1 MQTPLRVVL
10 VEDLE
15 SDATV
20 VRLHL
25 SRNGIPCALHRVQ
38 SETEFIDA
46 LEAVK
51 PDIILSDFSMPQFDG
66 LRALEL
72 AATLV
77 PQVPFIFVSG
87 TIGEERAIAALRGG
101 ATDYVLKGNLKRL
114 PSAVQRALRE
124 SELTELQRQAAQQL
138 RDNEARLRAT
148 IETSKDWIWETDVGG
163 KFRYCSAAVTDILG
177 YQPAQVIGQD
187 FRDYLTESER
197 GQTDA
202 LLPAPGNTHLTGAV
216 ACWRTVDGQLRWL
229 ERNVVTI
236 LDELRRPI
244 GYRGTERDITARRE
258 QEARLRRLT
267 RSYRMLSS
275 TSSAILRLRHRSE
288 LIHQICQIAV
298 HQGGYERAAV
308 SLVDGERGQLRLVG
322 LEGGNAETFSK
333 LDEADLTT
341 KDRQSTGPAE
351 QALRVASPAIWNDVA
366 IDCTDPPTREAL
378 LKHGYQALA
387 AIPIVSDGA
396 NLGVISLFSAYS
408 GIFDNAEVEVLQ
420 ELAANL
426 GFALQSMQKAEAV
439 RFLSHFDPLTGL
451 AKRALCCEQLTHLI
465 AEAGSNGSSVLQ
477 AVVFDV
483 QKLCAVNDSFGRYV
497 GDRLLEAIARRLRDT
512 YSNAEQL
519 GYLGGGTFVVAL
531 IGESDST
538 DLGVM
543 LRKSIAD
550 LFAQPLQ
557 IEAHELRPVF
567 RYGVAAYPDNAANGE
582 ALIQYAEA
590 ALTAAREDNEKYLS
604 FTQIRRR
611 PKLGSFE
618 LESRLDGALERREFL
633 LHYQPKVSLITGE
646 VAGYEALLRW
656 RDSVEGLVSPAVFI
670 PLLERSGAI
679 VDVGAWVLQQAAQDI
694 HHWRTHGLPDVRV
707 AVNVSPMQLRRGDF
721 VAQVLSGRKA
731 LGGFRP
737 DIDIEITESMLMQDI
752 EASTQK
758 LAQLREAGV
767 GVAIDDF
774 GTGYS
779 SLRLLA
785 GLPVDTLKIDRS
797 FVVGGEGSATGLALL
812 STVSSLART
821 FHMKTVAEGVE
832 TEQQV
837 AMLRQLEVDQAQGYF
852 FARPI
857 PAAEVPTVASS
868 LLRAQVAC

>member
-15 SDATV
+15 SDAAL

-25 SRNGIPCALHRVQ
+25 ARNKIQCALHRVQ

-46 LEAVK
+46 LEDVK
-51 PDIILSDFSMPQFDG
+51 PDVILSDFSMPQFDG

-72 AATLV
+72 AAKLV

-87 TIGEERAIAALRGG
+87 TIGEERAIEALRGG

-114 PSAVQRALRE
+114 ASAVQRALRE
-124 SELTELQRQAAQQL
+124 SALTELQRQAVQQL

-148 IETSKDWIWETDVGG
+148 IETSQDWIWETDVDG

-177 YQPAQVIGQD
+177 YQPAHVIGQD
-187 FRDYLTESER
+187 FRAYLSDSER
-197 GQTDA
+197 AQTDA
-202 LLPAPGNTHLTGAV
+202 LLPAPGKTHLTGAV

-236 LDELRRPI
+236 LDDLQHPI

-258 QEARLRRLT
+258 QDARMRRLT

-275 TSSAILRLRHRSE
+275 TGSAILRLRHRGE
-288 LIHQICQIAV
+288 LIRDICQIAV
-298 HQGGYERAAV
+298 HQGGYDRAAV
-308 SLVDGERGQLRLVG
+308 SLVDQERRQLRLVG
-322 LEGGNAETFSK
+322 LEGSNAEVFSK
-333 LDEADLTT
+333 LDQADLTE
-341 KDRQSTGPAE
+341 DPGRAGLAGR
-351 QALRVASPAIWNDVA
+351 AVHVAAPAIWNDLA
-366 IDCTDPPTREAL
+366 TDCTDLPLRETL
-378 LKHGYQALA
+378 LKLGYQALA
-387 AIPIVSDGA
+387 AVPILSDGVT
-396 NLGVISLFSAYS
+396 LGVISLFSAYS
-408 GIFDNAEVEVLQ
+408 GIFDSAEVEVLQ

-426 GFALQSMQKAEAV
+426 GFALQSMEKAEAV
-439 RFLSHFDPLTGL
+439 RFLSHFDALTGL
-451 AKRALCCEQLTHLI
+451 AKRALCCEHLTHLI
-465 AEAGSNGSSVLQ
+465 AEAGSTGSSVLQ
-477 AVVFDV
+477 VVVFDV
-483 QKLCAVNDSFGRYV
+483 QKLSAVNDSFGRYV
-497 GDRLLEAIARRLRDT
+497 GDRLLEAIAGRLRDT

-519 GYLGGGTFVVAL
+519 GYLDGGTFVVAL
-531 IGESDST
+531 IGERDSS

-550 LFAQPLQ
+550 LFAQPVH
-557 IEAHELRPVF
+557 IEGHEFRPVF
-567 RYGVAAYPDNAANGE
+567 RYGVAAYPDNATSGE

-618 LESRLDGALERREFL
+618 LESRLDGALERHEFL
-633 LHYQPKVSLITGE
+633 LHYQPKVSLTTGE
-646 VAGYEALLRW
+646 VAGFEALLRW
-656 RDSVEGLVSPAVFI
+656 RDELEGLVSPVVFI

-679 VDVGAWVLQQAAQDI
+679 VDVGAWVLQQAAHDI

-707 AVNVSPMQLRRGDF
+707 AVNVSPMQLRRRDF
-721 VAQVLSGRKA
+721 VEQVLSGRMA

-767 GVAIDDF
+767 GIAIDDF

-797 FVVGGEGSATGLALL
+797 FVLGGEASSTGLALL

-857 PAAEVPTVASS
+857 PATEVPTVTSS
-868 LLRAQVAC
+868 LLRAQVAS

>member
-1 MQTPLRVVL
+1 MQMPLKVVL

-15 SDATV
+15 SDATL

-25 SRNGIPCALHRVQ
+25 ARSDIQCALHRVQ
-38 SETEFIDA
+38 SEPEFIDA
-46 LEAVK
+46 LDEIK

-72 AATLV
+72 AAKLV
-77 PQVPFIFVSG
+77 PEVPFIFVSG
-87 TIGEERAIAALRGG
+87 TIGEERAIEALRSG

-114 PSAVQRALRE
+114 ASAVQRALRE
-124 SELTELQRQAAQQL
+124 SALAELKRQAEQQL

-148 IETSKDWIWETDVGG
+148 IENSKDWIWETDVDGR
-163 KFRYCSAAVTDILG
+163 FRYCSAAVTDILG
-177 YQPAQVIGQD
+177 YLPADMIG
-187 FRDYLTESER
+187 RDCRAFLTDSER
-197 GQTDA
+197 EQSDA
-202 LLPAPGNTHLTGAV
+202 LLPAPGKSHLTGAV
-216 ACWRTVDGQLRWL
+216 ACWRSVDGQLRWL

-236 LDELRRPI
+236 FDDLQRPI
-244 GYRGTERDITARRE
+244 GYRGCERDITARRE
-258 QEARLRRLT
+258 QESRLRRLT

-275 TSSAILRLRHRSE
+275 TGSAILRLGHRSE
-288 LIHQICQIAV
+288 LIRDICQIAV

-308 SLVDGERGQLRLVG
+308 SLVDEERRHLRLIG
-322 LEGGNAETFSK
+322 LEGSSAEIFSK
-333 LDEADLTT
+333 LDGPDLSEEAD
-341 KDRQSTGPAE
+341 RAGFAE
-351 QALRVASPAIWNDVA
+351 CAVRTVSPTIWNDLA
-366 IDCTDPPTREAL
+366 TDCPDLPLREAL
-378 LKHGYQALA
+378 LRHGYQALA
-387 AIPIVSDGA
+387 AVPIISDGV
-396 NLGVISLFSAYS
+396 NLGVISVYSAYS
-408 GIFDNAEVEVLQ
+408 EIFDDAEVEVLQ

-426 GFALQSMQKAEAV
+426 GFALRSMAKAEAV
-439 RFLSHFDPLTGL
+439 HFLSNFDALTGL

-465 AEAGSNGSSVLQ
+465 AEAGSTGSSILQ

-497 GDRLLEAIARRLRDT
+497 GDRLLEAIARRLRDA
-512 YSNAEQL
+512 YSNTEQL

-531 IGESDST
+531 IGERDSS
-538 DLGVM
+538 DLGAM

-550 LFAQPLQ
+550 LFAQPLHV
-557 IEAHELRPVF
+557 EAHEIRPVF
-567 RYGVAAYPDNAANGE
+567 RYGVAACPDNANGGE
-582 ALIQYAEA
+582 ALIQHAEA
-590 ALTAAREDNEKYLS
+590 ALAAAREDNEKYLS
-604 FTQIRRR
+604 FAQIRHR
-611 PKLGSFE
+611 PKPGSFE

-633 LHYQPKVSLITGE
+633 LHYQPKVNLITGE
-646 VAGYEALLRW
+646 VAGFEALLRW
-656 RDSVEGLVSPAVFI
+656 RDSMDGLVSPAVFI

-679 VDVGAWVLQQAAQDI
+679 VEVGAWVLEQAAHDI

-707 AVNVSPMQLRRGDF
+707 AVNVSPMQLRRRDF
-721 VAQVLSGRKA
+721 VEQVLRGRKA

-737 DIDIEITESMLMQDI
+737 EIDIEITESMLMQDI

-767 GVAIDDF
+767 GIAIDDF

-785 GLPVDTLKIDRS
+785 GLPIDTLKIDRS

-832 TEQQV
+832 TAQQV
-837 AMLRQLEVDQAQGYF
+837 AMVRKLEVDQAQGYF
-852 FARPI
+852 FARPV
-857 PAAEVPTVASS
+857 PAVEVPNVANS
-868 LLRAQVAC
+868 LLRSRVAS

>member
-1 MQTPLRVVL
+1 MQTSLRVVL
-10 VEDLE
+10 VEDQE
-15 SDATV
+15 SDATL

-25 SRNGIPCALHRVQ
+25 SRNKIQCALHRVQ

-46 LEAVK
+46 LKDVK
-51 PDIILSDFSMPQFDG
+51 PDVILSDFSMPQFDG

-72 AATLV
+72 AVKLV

-87 TIGEERAIAALRGG
+87 TIGEERAIEALRGG

-114 PSAVQRALRE
+114 ASAVQRAVRE
-124 SELTELQRQAAQQL
+124 SALAALQQQAAQQL

-148 IETSKDWIWETDVGG
+148 VETSQDWIWETDVDG

-177 YQPAQVIGQD
+177 YQPADVIGQD
-187 FRDYLTESER
+187 FRAYLSDSER
-197 GQTDA
+197 AQTDA
-202 LLPAPGNTHLTGAV
+202 LLPAPGKIRLTGAV
-216 ACWRTVDGQLRWL
+216 ACWRAVDGQLRWL

-236 LDELRRPI
+236 LDDLQRPI

-258 QEARLRRLT
+258 QDARMRRLT

-275 TSSAILRLRHRSE
+275 TGSAILRLRHRSE
-288 LIHQICQIAV
+288 LIRDICQIAV
-298 HQGGYERAAV
+298 HQGGYDRAAV
-308 SLVDGERGQLRLVG
+308 SLVDQEHRQLRLVG
-322 LEGGNAETFSK
+322 LEGPGVFSQ
-333 LDEADLTT
+333 LDQADLTE
-341 KDRQSTGPAE
+341 DPEYTGLAGH
-351 QALRVASPAIWNDVA
+351 AVHDASPAIWNDLA
-366 IDCTDPPTREAL
+366 TDCTDQPLRGAL
-378 LKHGYQALA
+378 LKLGYQALA
-387 AIPIVSDGA
+387 AVPILSDGMT
-396 NLGVISLFSAYS
+396 LGVISLFSAYS
-408 GIFDNAEVEVLQ
+408 GIFDSAEVEVLR

-426 GFALQSMQKAEAV
+426 GFALQSMEKAEAV

-451 AKRALCCEQLTHLI
+451 AKRALCCGHLTHLI
-465 AEAGSNGSSVLQ
+465 AEADSTGSSVLQ
-477 AVVFDV
+477 VVVFDV
-483 QKLCAVNDSFGRYV
+483 QKLFAVNDSFGRRI
-497 GDRLLEAIARRLRDT
+497 GDRLLEAIGGRLRDT

-531 IGESDST
+531 IGKRDGA

-550 LFAQPLQ
+550 LFAQPLH
-557 IEAHELRPVF
+557 IEGHEFRPVF
-567 RYGVAAYPDNAANGE
+567 RYGVAAYPDNAASGE
-582 ALIQYAEA
+582 ALIHYAEA

-611 PKLGSFE
+611 PKPGSFE
-618 LESRLDGALERREFL
+618 LESRLDGALERCEFL
-633 LHYQPKVSLITGE
+633 LHYQPKVNLATGE
-646 VAGYEALLRW
+646 VVGYEALLRW
-656 RDSVEGLVSPAVFI
+656 RDAVEGLVSPVVFI

-679 VDVGAWVLQQAAQDI
+679 IDVGAWVLQQAAQDI

-721 VAQVLSGRKA
+721 VEQVLSGRKA

-737 DIDIEITESMLMQDI
+737 EIDIEITESMLMQDI
-752 EASTQK
+752 EASTRK

>member
-1 MQTPLRVVL
+1 MQTSLRVVL
-10 VEDLE
+10 VEDQE
-15 SDATV
+15 SDATL

-25 SRNGIPCALHRVQ
+25 SRNNIECVLHRVEC
-38 SETEFIDA
+38 ETDFVEA
-46 LEAVK
+46 LEEVK

-66 LRALEL
+66 LSALKL
-72 AATLV
+72 AVKLA
-77 PQVPFIFVSG
+77 PEVPFIFVSG
-87 TIGEERAIAALRGG
+87 TIGEERAIEALRGG

-114 PSAVQRALRE
+114 ASAVQRAVRE
-124 SELTELQRQAAQQL
+124 SALAALQQQAAQQL

-148 IETSKDWIWETDVGG
+148 VETSQDWIWETDVDG

-177 YQPAQVIGQD
+177 YQPADVIGQD
-187 FRDYLTESER
+187 FRAYLSDSER
-197 GQTDA
+197 AQTDA
-202 LLPAPGNTHLTGAV
+202 LLPAPGKIRLTGAV
-216 ACWRTVDGQLRWL
+216 ACWRAVDGQLRWL

-236 LDELRRPI
+236 LDDLQRPI

-258 QEARLRRLT
+258 QDARMRRLT

-275 TSSAILRLRHRSE
+275 TGSAILRLRHRSE
-288 LIHQICQIAV
+288 LIRDICQIAV
-298 HQGGYERAAV
+298 HQGGYDRAAV
-308 SLVDGERGQLRLVG
+308 SLVDQEHRQLRLVG
-322 LEGGNAETFSK
+322 LEGPGVFSQ
-333 LDEADLTT
+333 LDQADLTE
-341 KDRQSTGPAE
+341 DPEYTGLAGH
-351 QALRVASPAIWNDVA
+351 AVHDASPAIWNDLA
-366 IDCTDPPTREAL
+366 TDCTDQPLRGAL
-378 LKHGYQALA
+378 LKLGYQALA
-387 AIPIVSDGA
+387 AVPILSDGMT
-396 NLGVISLFSAYS
+396 LGVISLFSAYS
-408 GIFDNAEVEVLQ
+408 GIFDSAEVEVLR

-426 GFALQSMQKAEAV
+426 GFALQSMEKAEAV

-451 AKRALCCEQLTHLI
+451 AKRALCCGHLTHLI
-465 AEAGSNGSSVLQ
+465 AEADSTGSSVLQ
-477 AVVFDV
+477 VVVFDV
-483 QKLCAVNDSFGRYV
+483 QKLFAVNDSFGRRI
-497 GDRLLEAIARRLRDT
+497 GDRLLEAIGGRLRDT

-531 IGESDST
+531 IGKRDGA

-550 LFAQPLQ
+550 LFAQPLH
-557 IEAHELRPVF
+557 IEGHEFRPVF
-567 RYGVAAYPDNAANGE
+567 RYGVAAYPDNAASGE
-582 ALIQYAEA
+582 ALIHYAEA

-611 PKLGSFE
+611 PKPGSFE
-618 LESRLDGALERREFL
+618 LESRLDGALERCEFL
-633 LHYQPKVSLITGE
+633 LHYQPKVNLATGE
-646 VAGYEALLRW
+646 VVGYEALLRW
-656 RDSVEGLVSPAVFI
+656 RDAVEGLVSPVVFI

-679 VDVGAWVLQQAAQDI
+679 IDVGAWVLQQAAQDI

-721 VAQVLSGRKA
+721 VEQVLSGRKA

-737 DIDIEITESMLMQDI
+737 EIDIEITESMLMQDI
-752 EASTQK
+752 EASTRK

-797 FVVGGEGSATGLALL
+797 FVVGGEASSTGLALL

-857 PAAEVPTVASS
+857 PAAEVPNLASA
-868 LLRAQVAC
+868 LLQAQVAS